1 MLAYFD
7 CFAGISGDMT
17 LGALVDL
24 GVPLQWLEGELRKLP
39 LDGFALKAEPVARG
53 GLTAQRVDVV
63 LDHHQPYRHWAQ
75 IKALIAASPLA
86 DRVKAGAIK
95 VFERLA
101 VAEAAVHRV
110 PVDQVHF
117 HEVGATDAIVDI
129 VGAVLGLD
137 YLGVSRVVCA
147 RIPLGSGT
155 TTCQHGILPVPA
167 PATVAILK
175 GIPVCGGARAHE
187 MTTPTGAAIAA
198 GLADGFGPLPDMTPA
213 ASGLGAGSRDLGD
226 FPNALRIVI
235 GEPADSPTIH
245 AETLVVMT
253 ATIDDMSG
261 EWFGF
266 VMEKL
271 FDAGALDVWW
281 IPVQMKKNRP
291 GTMIQALCRQ
301 AQRRALVDCLLTETT
316 TTGVRFHTE
325 QRAVLKRQVVTVDS
339 PFGPVKVKAVE
350 APDGTVHF
358 VPEYEECRR
367 IALAR
372 NLPLRRVFQAMPNRP
387 QS

>member
-63 LDHHQPYRHWAQ
+63 LDHHQPHRHWAQ
-75 IKALIAASPLA
+75 IKALIEKGPLA

-101 VAEAAVHRV
+101 RAEAAVHRV

-129 VGAVLGLD
+129 VGTALGLD
-137 YLGVSRVVCA
+137 YLGISRIICSP
-147 RIPLGSGT
+147 IPLGSGT
-155 TTCQHGILPVPA
+155 VTCQHGVLPVPA
-167 PATVAILK
+167 PATVSILK
-175 GIPVCGGARAHE
+175 EIPVYGGDQAHE

-198 GLADGFGPLPDMTPA
+198 GLADCFGVLPAMA
-213 ASGLGAGSRDLGD
+213 VAKSGVGAGRRDLGA
-226 FPNALRIVI
+226 FPNALRILI
-235 GEPADSPTIH
+235 GEPSASQTLGGETI
-245 AETLVVMT
+245 TLVE

-266 VMEKL
+266 AMERL
-271 FDAGALDVWW
+271 FGAGAVDVWW

-291 GTMIQALCRQ
+291 GTLIQVLCHEDRLK
-301 AQRRALVDCLLTETT
+301 AVIDCLLAETT
-316 TTGVRFHTE
+316 TTGVRFHPM
-325 QRAVLKRQVVTVDS
+325 QRAVLPRRLITVDS
-339 PFGPVKVKAVE
+339 AFGPVQVKAVQ
-350 APDGTVHF
+350 APDGTVHL
-358 VPEYEECRR
+358 VAEYEQCRR

-372 NLPLRRVFQAMPNRP
+372 GLSLRQVFQEMPTRLKP
-387 QS
+387 